1 MEFFVPYSTID
12 LYGYTCKYFLSNTNI
27 DIVPDQN
34 GFGTAT
40 IFRTGTG
47 SVIFYQQFLVDTD
60 ISQVLLTNDIDGNN
74 FILYYY
80 IGTDLSVIES
90 INLSQEYNP
99 NVNFPSGY
107 GWSLI
112 SGPQNST
119 GIASQVPAGSYIAFL
134 YTTGF
139 IDIQWGDLIFYET
152 NITISGLP
160 ITGACFA
167 GSTEIIMK
175 DHTKKLLK
183 DIKVGDEILEDKI
196 TNKIGKVE
204 KVSKAYLAQYGYKI
218 EQGLINNTDT
228 LICSN
233 HPIWCNNSKNRI
245 FPSEINGSERIP
257 INQVMF
263 DLLLDNEGTFY
274 ANNIKVDSLPP
285 LKDHKYDG
293 EDDPIRQKPK
303 MTTIFDSIDTYDNN
317 IYE

>member
-1 MEFFVPYSTID
+1 MGNQIITQTNDNYICTYYSPSTYISIVAND
-12 LYGYTCKYFLSNTNI
+12 AGY
-27 DIVPDQN
+27 
-34 GFGTAT
+34 GTAT
-40 IFRTGTG
+40 ITG
-47 SVIFYQQFLVDTD
+47 SGSGSVLLYQQFTIDTD
-60 ISQVLLTNDIDGNN
+60 ISTVFLTNISDGNN
-74 FILYYY
+74 LILYYY
-80 IGTDLSVIES
+80 IGTDFSVIET
-90 INLSQEYNP
+90 IDVSQQYNP
-99 NVNFPSGY
+99 NTNMPPSG
-107 GWSLI
+107 WLII
-112 SGPQNST
+112 SGQQNST
-119 GIASQVPAGSYIAFL
+119 GIAEVIVPAGSYIAFL

-139 IDIQWGDLIFYET
+139 IDIAWNDLFFYET
-152 NITISGLP
+152 EITLSGLP
-160 ITGACFA
+160 INGACFA
-167 GSTEIIMK
+167 NNTKVIMS
-175 DHTKKLLK
+175 DHTIKFIQ
-183 DIKVGDEILEDKI
+183 DINIGDEILEDKA
-196 TNKIGKVE
+196 TNKISTVK
-204 KVSKAYLAQYGYKI
+204 KLTKAYLAQYGYKI